1 MRRFL
6 LACLLLATAT
16 AQAAVQETWMSVTL
30 EGRKIGHL
38 HNRRE
43 ASADTVTTTQEM
55 AMSIDRAGISITL
68 EVSETHEETA
78 AGQPLGFRTRSRMSG
93 VESTSVGRIADGRID
108 VTSSVGGISQNKS
121 LAWPEGALFSEGLR
135 LAALRQG
142 LKPGTRYDSLAFQA
156 LNLDAFRLS
165 TTVLPAERV
174 YLPEGRRE
182 LVRVEHELSLP
193 GMPLKSTDWV
203 DKDLNVKKVVMS
215 QLGMKLEV
223 LACNQACAQAPNQS
237 SDSLQQALLQAPRTL
252 QRAAFDAPL
261 RYRLSPRDRSR
272 ALEIPATNEQSV
284 QRDGDSVLL
293 TVLPQAGAGANDK
306 PAPADTQPND
316 WLQSGASE
324 IRRLA
329 EEASPGAGKSDAERM
344 RELEQFVFGYIDKKS
359 LSVGY
364 ASALETARTRQGDC
378 TEHALLLAAL
388 GRARG
393 IPTRIATGL
402 AYVEEFGGAE
412 RVFVPHAWA
421 QAWIDGRWQSYDAAL
436 GRFDSSHITLGVG
449 DGDPWRFYAGV
460 GTLGNLQLDK
470 VEKVE
475 AAKVN

>member
-6 LACLLLATAT
+6 LACLLLAATT
-16 AQAAVQETWMSVTL
+16 AQAAVQDTWMSVTL

-43 ASADTVTTTQEM
+43 ATPDRVTTTQEM
-55 AMSIDRAGISITL
+55 SMSIERAGISIAL

-78 AGQPLGFRTRSRMSG
+78 AGEPLGFRTRSRMSG
-93 VESTSVGRIADGRID
+93 VESTSVGRVAGGRIE
-108 VTSSVGGISQNKS
+108 VTSSVGGISQNKT
-121 LAWPEGALFSEGLR
+121 LAWPAGALFSEGLR
-135 LAALRQG
+135 LDALRHG
-142 LKPGTRYDSLAFQA
+142 LKPGTRYESLAFQA
-156 LNLDAFRLS
+156 LNLDAFPLS
-165 TTVLPAERV
+165 TTILPPERV

-182 LVRVEHELSLP
+182 LVRVEHELALP
-193 GMPLKSTDWV
+193 GLPLKSTDWI

-215 QLGMKLEV
+215 QLGLKLEV
-223 LACNQACAQAPNQS
+223 LACDEACARAPNQS
-237 SDSLQQALLQAPRTL
+237 GDSLSQALLQAPRSL
-252 QRAAFDAPL
+252 ERESFAAPL

-272 ALEIPATNEQSV
+272 ALQIPATDEQTV
-284 QRDGDSVLL
+284 QREGDSVLL
-293 TVLPQAGAGANDK
+293 TVIPEARSNGTEK

-324 IRRLA
+324 IVRLA
-329 EEASPGAGKSDAERM
+329 NEASPGEGKSDAERM
-344 RELEQFVFGYIDKKS
+344 RELEKFVFGYIDKKS
-359 LSVGY
+359 LNVGY

-393 IPTRIATGL
+393 IPTRVATGL
-402 AYVEEFGGAE
+402 AYIEQFGGAE

-460 GTLGNLQLDK
+460 GTLGNLTL
-470 VEKVE
+470 EKVE
-475 AAKVN
+475 AARAN